1 MVARFQKAAASR
13 PLLLFQIVQKRP
25 IILPSKRR
33 PLRARSCCY
42 LLSSKRRP
50 LRARSCCYL
59 LLPYKR
65 RPLRGRSCCSQLL
78 QNSRRRPLRGPSWDL
93 WFPIF
98 QKRLIILPSKRR
110 PLREKGG
117 GHSCCSDPNCPFFI
131 YASPK
136 KAAVP
141 QIKCRR
147 WPLRGRKAE
156 KGTERFYFLVPRI
169 NRKERKTQSKDFL
182 TYDSS
187 PRKQVL
193 KSLSFCIQN
202 KA

>member
-13 PLLLFQIVQKRP
+13 PLLLFPIVQKRP

-59 LLPYKR
+59 LPSKRRPLREKGGGHSCCSDPNCSQLLQNSRRRPLRGPTWDLRFPIFQKRLIILPSKR
-65 RPLRGRSCCSQLL
+65 RPLRGPSWDLWFPIFQKRIIILPSKRRPLREKGGGHSCCSDPNCSQLL

-98 QKRLIILPSKRR
+98 QKKTHYFALP
-110 PLREKGG
+110 
-117 GHSCCSDPNCPFFI
+117 CP
-131 YASPK
+131 K
-136 KAAVP
+136 
-141 QIKCRR
+141 
-147 WPLRGRKAE
+147 
-156 KGTERFYFLVPRI
+156 
-169 NRKERKTQSKDFL
+169 
-182 TYDSS
+182 
-187 PRKQVL
+187 
-193 KSLSFCIQN
+193 
-202 KA
+202 